1 MFQETFLI
9 LHKLD
14 QLAVTLVFCT
24 SIGLRSFVHL
34 VMKRVIAG
42 CWQVANFWESFDAA
56 VCQIYSKEEGPCKN
70 THLSLFTLLLMH
82 M

>member
-14 QLAVTLVFCT
+14 QLAVTLFSVPL
-24 SIGLRSFVHL
+24 GLRSFVHL

-42 CWQVANFWESFDAA
+42 CWQVANFWEIFEA
-56 VCQIYSKEEGPCKN
+56 C
-70 THLSLFTLLLMH
+70 SLPELQQARGSL
-82 M
+82 

>member
-14 QLAVTLVFCT
+14 QLAVTLFSVPL
-24 SIGLRSFVHL
+24 GLRSFVHL

-42 CWQVANFWESFDAA
+42 CWQVANFWEIFDAA
-56 VCQIYSKEEGPCKN
+56 VCQSYSKQEGPCKN
-70 THLSLFTLLLMH
+70 TYLSLFTILLMH